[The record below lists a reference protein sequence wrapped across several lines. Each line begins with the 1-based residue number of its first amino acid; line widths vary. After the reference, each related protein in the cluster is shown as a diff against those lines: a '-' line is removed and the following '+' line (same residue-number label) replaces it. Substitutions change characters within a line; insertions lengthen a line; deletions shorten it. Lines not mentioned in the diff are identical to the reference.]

1 MSNPETSY
9 VYVIVRQDL
18 PRPIQAVQACHATL
32 AATNTFI
39 GSEPITHPHLVL
51 CAVDDES
58 ALRAAF
64 NRLKDQ
70 GVPCC
75 AYMEDD
81 LGNQMTAVA
90 TAPLKG
96 EARRPLRGFR
106 LLR

>member
-1 MSNPETSY
+1 M
-9 VYVIVRQDL
+9 
-18 PRPIQAVQACHATL
+18 L

-39 GSEPITHPHLVL
+39 GGEPITHPHLVVL
-51 CAVDDES
+51 SVASEPS
-58 ALRAAF
+58 LQAAF

-81 LGNQMTAVA
+81 MANAMTAVA
-90 TAPLKG
+90 TAPLRG
-96 EARRPLRGFR
+96 EARKPLRGFP